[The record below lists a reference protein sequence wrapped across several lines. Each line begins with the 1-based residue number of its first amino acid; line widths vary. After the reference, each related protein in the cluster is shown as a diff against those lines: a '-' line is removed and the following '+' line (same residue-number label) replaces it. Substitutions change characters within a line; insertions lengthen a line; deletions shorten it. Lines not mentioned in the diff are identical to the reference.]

1 MSINRKITLKRDL
14 EGKFGFTMIGGMPV
28 SIHSVDP
35 NSPADRAGLKQ
46 NDVILTL
53 NGVNVQ
59 SKCHRDLF
67 RIIKNC
73 NSNPKIEVI
82 QQNEYVRTEPK
93 SDSINSF
100 KKCELKN
107 NENKTFREKVCCCFF
122 GLKL

>member
-1 MSINRKITLKRDL
+1 
-14 EGKFGFTMIGGMPV
+14 MIGGMPV
-28 SIHSVDP
+28 TIHSVDP
-35 NSPADRAGLKQ
+35 NSPSDRAGLKQ

-59 SKCHRDLF
+59 NKCHRDLF

-82 QQNEYVRTEPK
+82 QKNEYVRTEPK
-93 SDSINSF
+93 SDSTNSF

-107 NENKTFREKVCCCFF
+107 NENKTFREKVFCFF
-122 GLKL
+122 LF